1 MYKQSILSPTSCIEK
16 KFIYFFLILCSNI
29 LMQFIGY
36 ILIVFAA
43 ADFLAGNFGNVNL
56 TSFLG
61 PASQFSPIILGVIG
75 VALVNMGGSKK
86 PPMD

>member
-1 MYKQSILSPTSCIEK
+1 
-16 KFIYFFLILCSNI
+16 
-29 LMQFIGY
+29 MQIVGY

-56 TSFLG
+56 TYFLG
-61 PASQFSPIILGVIG
+61 AASQFSPIILGVLG

>member
-1 MYKQSILSPTSCIEK
+1 MCSIT
-16 KFIYFFLILCSNI
+16 
-29 LMQFIGY
+29 LMQFVGY

-75 VALVNMGGSKK
+75 VALVNMGGSNK